1 MCVDCGC
8 STGHKHDH
16 SHEHNHEHSH
26 IHDHKHNVINEDIKN
41 NPQLSHKVTVIEKI
55 LSKNNEMADEIR
67 SEFDKHKITCFNMM
81 SSPGSGKTTT
91 LENLAEKLPL
101 KFAVIEGDLE
111 TSRDAERIR
120 NKGIWSFQLQTGR
133 ACHLDAGMVK
143 HALPSFPFDDVEVAF
158 IENVGNLV
166 CPASYDVGAHYNMVF
181 VSVPE
186 GDDKI
191 EKYPVMFRKADIVVI
206 TKADMLEFFDF
217 DVNRAKEA
225 ANKLK
230 PGVKVVLLNNKTGE
244 GLDEI
249 IEWIKEKRA
258 EHLKKLNS

>member
-1 MCVDCGC
+1 M
-8 STGHKHDH
+8 SNT
-16 SHEHNHEHSH
+16 
-26 IHDHKHNVINEDIKN
+26 INEDIKN
-41 NPQLSHKVTVIEKI
+41 NPQLSHKVQVIEKI
-55 LSKNNEMADEIR
+55 LSKNNAMADEIR
-67 SEFDKHKITCFNMM
+67 DEWDKHNITCFNLM

-91 LENLAEKLPL
+91 LENLSDKLPY

-111 TSRDAERIR
+111 TSRDAERLR

-143 HALPSFPFDDVEVAF
+143 KALPEFPYEDVEIAF

-191 EKYPVMFRKADIVVI
+191 EKYPVMFRKADIVII
-206 TKADMLEFFDF
+206 TKADMVDYFDF
-217 DVNRAKEA
+217 DIDRAIESA
-225 ANKLK
+225 RKLK
-230 PGVKVVLLNNKTGE
+230 PDVPVILLNNKNGE
-244 GLDEI
+244 GLDKL
-249 IEWIKEKRA
+249 IEWIKSKRG
-258 EHLKKLNS
+258 ENVLSNTK

>member
-1 MCVDCGC
+1 MCTECGC
-8 STGHKHDH
+8 GTHGHEHHHK
-16 SHEHNHEHSH
+16 HEHNHEHR
-26 IHDHKHNVINEDIKN
+26 HDHNEELINEDIKN
-41 NPQLSHKVTVIEKI
+41 NPQLNHKVKVIEKI
-55 LSKNNEMADEIR
+55 LSKNNAMADEIR
-67 SEFDKHKITCFNMM
+67 EKFNEHKITCFNMM

-91 LENLAEKLPL
+91 LENLSDKLPF

-111 TSRDAERIR
+111 TSRDADRIR

-143 HALPSFPFDDVEVAF
+143 NAMPHFPYEDTEVAF

-191 EKYPVMFRKADIVVI
+191 EKYPVMFRRADIVVI
-206 TKADMLEFFDF
+206 TKCDMLDFFDF
-217 DVNRAKEA
+217 DIEKAKVA
-225 ANKLK
+225 ADKLK
-230 PGVKVVLLNNKTGE
+230 PGVPVVLLNNKTGE

-249 IEWIKEKRA
+249 INWISEKRK
-258 EHLKKLNS
+258 EHLSKL

>member
-1 MCVDCGC
+1 MSLV
-8 STGHKHDH
+8 
-16 SHEHNHEHSH
+16 
-26 IHDHKHNVINEDIKN
+26 NEDIKN

-55 LSKNNEMADEIR
+55 LSKNNKMADEIR
-67 SEFDKHKITCFNMM
+67 AEFDKHKITCFNMM

-91 LENLAEKLPL
+91 LENLVNTLPY

-111 TSRDAERIR
+111 TSRDAMRLR
-120 NKGIWSFQLQTGR
+120 DKGIWSFQLQTGR

-143 HALPSFPFDDVEVAF
+143 HALVHFPFDEVEIAF

-191 EKYPVMFRKADIVVI
+191 EKYPVMFRKADIIII
-206 TKADMLEFFDF
+206 TKTDMIDYFDF
-217 DVNRAKEA
+217 DINRAIESAK
-225 ANKLK
+225 KLK
-230 PGVKVVLLNNKTGE
+230 PDVEVVLLNNKTKE
-244 GLDEI
+244 GLDKI
-249 IEWIKEKRA
+249 IDWIKEKRE
-258 EHLKKLNS
+258 EHLNKLN

>member
-8 STGHKHDH
+8 GTGHK
-16 SHEHNHEHSH
+16 HEHNHEHH
-26 IHDHKHNVINEDIKN
+26 HEHTHNNEIINEDIKN

-55 LSKNNEMADEIR
+55 LSKNNAMANEIR
-67 SEFDKHKITCFNMM
+67 DEFDKHKITCFNMM

-91 LENLAEKLPL
+91 LENLADRLPYR
-101 KFAVIEGDLE
+101 FAVIEGDLE

-120 NKGIWSFQLQTGR
+120 EKGIWSFQLQTGR

-143 HALPSFPFDDVEVAF
+143 HAIPHFPFDTTEVAF

-191 EKYPVMFRKADIVVI
+191 AKYPVMFRKADIVII

-217 DVNRAKEA
+217 DVERAKEA

-230 PGVKVVLLNNKTGE
+230 PGVPVVLLNNKTGE

-249 IEWIKEKRA
+249 IEWIKSKRE
-258 EHLKKLNS
+258 EHLKSIEN

>member
-1 MCVDCGC
+1 MA
-8 STGHKHDH
+8 
-16 SHEHNHEHSH
+16 E
-26 IHDHKHNVINEDIKN
+26 IINEDIKN
-41 NPQLSHKVTVIEKI
+41 NPQLSHKVHVVEKI
-55 LSKNNEMADEIR
+55 LSKNNAMADEIR
-67 SEFDKHKITCFNMM
+67 KEFNNQKITCFNMM

-91 LENLAEKLPL
+91 LENLADRLPY

-120 NKGIWSFQLQTGR
+120 KKGIWSFQLQTGR
-133 ACHLDAGMVK
+133 ACHLDASMVK
-143 HALPSFPFDDVEVAF
+143 HALPEFPFEDVEIAF

-206 TKADMLEFFDF
+206 TKADMVEYFDF
-217 DVNRAKEA
+217 DVNRAVENA
-225 ANKLK
+225 RKLK
-230 PGVKVVLLNNKTGE
+230 PGVPVVLLNNKTGE

-249 IEWIKEKRA
+249 IEWIKQKRE
-258 EHLKKLNS
+258 EHLKLIEN

>member
-1 MCVDCGC
+1 M
-8 STGHKHDH
+8 S
-16 SHEHNHEHSH
+16 EL
-26 IHDHKHNVINEDIKN
+26 INEDIKN
-41 NPQLSHKVTVIEKI
+41 NPQLSHKVTVIEKV
-55 LSKNNEMADEIR
+55 LSKNNAMAEEIR
-67 SEFDKHKITCFNMM
+67 EEFNKHKITCFNMM

-91 LENLAEKLPL
+91 LENLADKLPY

-143 HALPSFPFDDVEVAF
+143 HAIPHFPFDEVEVAF

-191 EKYPVMFRKADIVVI
+191 EKYPVMFRKADIVII
-206 TKADMLEFFDF
+206 TKADMVEYFDF
-217 DVNRAKEA
+217 DIDRATRNA
-225 ANKLK
+225 RKLK
-230 PGVKVVLLNNKTGE
+230 PGVPVVLLNNKTGE

-249 IEWIKEKRA
+249 IEWIKEKRE
-258 EHLKKLNS
+258 EHLNLLQR